1 MQQKCAIL
9 VELEKCCKIHTSI
22 YLQNLASIQPRTSP
36 PKICK
41 ILHKLQICQFC
52 QTQAGFDQLSGVA
65 QMFVQAPSD
74 VPLSRA
80 QLRHVLRGTLVALY
94 EVFKFVKLLL
104 LVATI
109 LQNVWCTKRMP

>member
-1 MQQKCAIL
+1 MNVAIQSCCTSNKGGSIPI
-9 VELEKCCKIHTSI
+9 EKE
-22 YLQNLASIQPRTSP
+22 LASLPT
-36 PKICK
+36 
-41 ILHKLQICQFC
+41 

-94 EVFKFVKLLL
+94 EVFKFVKLL
-104 LVATI
+104 ATI
-109 LQNVWCTKRMP
+109 LQNLW